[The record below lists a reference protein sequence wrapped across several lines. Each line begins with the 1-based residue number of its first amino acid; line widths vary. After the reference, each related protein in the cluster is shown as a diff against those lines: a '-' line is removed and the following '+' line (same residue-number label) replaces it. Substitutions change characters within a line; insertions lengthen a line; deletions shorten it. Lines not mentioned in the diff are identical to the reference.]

1 MQLGTVIEKNLVTPE
16 YLNSYTKDV
25 TYASSDEFFA
35 GNNMMLKVGDEV
47 TTKNGIKYES
57 YIDTTTNDQG
67 REISTLKFKP
77 IIIE

>member
-1 MQLGTVIEKNLVTPE
+1 
-16 YLNSYTKDV
+16 
-25 TYASSDEFFA
+25 
-35 GNNMMLKVGDEV
+35 MMLKVGDEV